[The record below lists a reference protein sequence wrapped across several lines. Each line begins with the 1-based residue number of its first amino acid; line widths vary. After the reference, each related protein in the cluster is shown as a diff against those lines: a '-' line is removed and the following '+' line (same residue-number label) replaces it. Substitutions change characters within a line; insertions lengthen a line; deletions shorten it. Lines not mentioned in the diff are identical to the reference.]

1 MWTVDFLAV
10 LPLVAT
16 HTVAFTVGAMTV
28 AVAVG
33 YFALV
38 VSQGALLALPTRIA
52 LAFAVYVLASLTAE
66 NRTDAL
72 ATVFTTKTR
81 LALTMT

>member
-1 MWTVDFLAV
+1 MWTVDFLAI

-16 HTVAFTVGAMTV
+16 YTVAFAVGAMTV

-33 YFALV
+33 YFAFV

-52 LAFAVYVLASLTAE
+52 LALTVYVLA
-66 NRTDAL
+66 
-72 ATVFTTKTR
+72 
-81 LALTMT
+81 